1 MTETKGKGPG
11 PLILAGGAEFDDRMA
26 VADRVW
32 LRLLGLGMP
41 RLGLLPTAN
50 EERPEM
56 AARNGARH
64 FRGLVTNAEPVMVTA
79 PSSAADPKIVEQL
92 ESLDALY
99 MAGGNPTYL
108 ARTLAGSP
116 VWQTIE
122 RRWREG
128 MGFGGSSAG
137 AMAPCE
143 AIYVQE
149 RWVDGLSLLRGLVV
163 LPHFNRRD
171 DAAAERARQT
181 LTSKGFIGLGV
192 DESTAAIWHSG
203 TWQAAGL
210 GRVVV
215 LGPDHAQVYKA
226 VDEIKGLPGPG

>member
-1 MTETKGKGPG
+1 
-11 PLILAGGAEFDDRMA
+11 L
-26 VADRVW
+26 
-32 LRLLGLGMP
+32 
-41 RLGLLPTAN
+41 
-50 EERPEM
+50 
-56 AARNGARH
+56 
-64 FRGLVTNAEPVMVTA
+64 
-79 PSSAADPKIVEQL
+79 
-92 ESLDALY
+92 
-99 MAGGNPTYL
+99 
-108 ARTLAGSP
+108 
-116 VWQTIE
+116 
-122 RRWREG
+122 
-128 MGFGGSSAG
+128 GGSSAG

-226 VDEIKGLPGPG
+226 ADEIKGLPEPG